1 MKKLNLVFL
10 NTEGKSVTLSLN
22 DPVEPADPV
31 AIKDA
36 MNTLIAENVF
46 RSLGGDLTSVKSARI
61 SENNTTSVELDA

>member
-61 SENNTTSVELDA
+61 SENNTTPVELDV